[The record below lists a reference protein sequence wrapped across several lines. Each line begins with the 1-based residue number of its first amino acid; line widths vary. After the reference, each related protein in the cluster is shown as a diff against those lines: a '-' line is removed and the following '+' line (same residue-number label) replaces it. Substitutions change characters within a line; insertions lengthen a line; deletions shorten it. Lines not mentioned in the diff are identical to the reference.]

1 MSLGAPGAR
10 AQISDDVVKIG
21 VLNDQ
26 SGLYADLGGPG
37 SVVAARMAVEDAGGT
52 VLGKPVEIVY
62 ADHQNKSDVGA
73 AIAREWFEVGKVDM
87 AIGFDHSAVALAVEQ
102 LAAEKNR
109 IAIAGA
115 VGSTAFTGKSCTPTE
130 ASWVYD
136 SYALTTSLAKAIV
149 AEGRDTW
156 FFITVD
162 YAFGHSLEA
171 DATAAV
177 KAAGGKVLGSVRHPL
192 NTADFSSYLLQA
204 QASGAKVVA
213 FANGGGDMVNA
224 TKQANEFG
232 LTKRARPSS
241 RCWFSFPTCT
251 AWGSQAA
258 QGLKFVTAFYW
269 DRDEETRACR
279 SASSSGEGRMPTMP
293 QAAVYSAIRHYLGAI
308 AAAGTD
314 EAKAVMA
321 KMRERP
327 VNDFYVRNGHL
338 REDGRLV
345 HDMYLAQVKKPSES
359 KGRGIITRSSPPSP
373 AIRRFAR
380 WRRAAARWAGALTG
394 ARPKNS
400 KRSDRRP
407 LWCASGLKPDIARL
421 EKCQNCTSP
430 LRGSGCLVCQVSLAR
445 NRSSKRS
452 GVETTM
458 KNTPLALFTLTT
470 MVSLNAAA
478 FAETAKIDPG
488 QKEFE
493 VRCGL
498 CHGMD
503 ARGDGVFNQVL
514 RSRRQT

>member
-1 MSLGAPGAR
+1 MRLWLVLVSALLATGLASSGAR

-37 SVVAARMAVEDAGGT
+37 SVVAARMAVEDFGGT

-73 AIAREWFEVGKVDM
+73 AVAREWFEVGKVDM

-102 LAAEKNR
+102 LAFEKNR

-130 ASWVYD
+130 ASWIYD

-192 NTADFSSYLLQA
+192 NTADFGSYLLQA

-232 LTKRARPSS
+232 LTKNQTIVSLLVFIS
-241 RCWFSFPTCT
+241 DVHSMEL
-251 AWGSQAA
+251 QAA

-269 DRDEETRACR
+269 DRDQETRAWSKR
-279 SASSSGEGRMPTMP
+279 FYERHGKMPTMP
-293 QAAVYSAIRHYLGAI
+293 QAAIYSAIRHYLGAI

-327 VNDFYVRNGHL
+327 VNDFYVKNGRL

-345 HDMYLAQVKKPSES
+345 HDMYFAQVKTPSES
-359 KGRGIITRSSPPSP
+359 KGPWDYYKILATIPGDQ
-373 AIRRFAR
+373 AF
-380 WRRAAARWAGALTG
+380 
-394 ARPKNS
+394 
-400 KRSDRRP
+400 RP
-407 LWCASGLKPDIARL
+407 LAEGGC
-421 EKCQNCTSP
+421 P
-430 LRGSGCLVCQVSLAR
+430 LV
-445 NRSSKRS
+445 
-452 GVETTM
+452 
-458 KNTPLALFTLTT
+458 
-470 MVSLNAAA
+470 
-478 FAETAKIDPG
+478 
-488 QKEFE
+488 
-493 VRCGL
+493 VR
-498 CHGMD
+498 
-503 ARGDGVFNQVL
+503 
-514 RSRRQT
+514 

>member
-1 MSLGAPGAR
+1 MRFPLVLVSALAAIGLGVADAR
-10 AQISDDVVKIG
+10 AQISNNVVKIG

-37 SVVAARMAVEDAGGT
+37 SVVAARMAAEDFGGT
-52 VLGKPVEIVY
+52 VLGKPVEIVF
-62 ADHQNKSDVGA
+62 ADHQNKSDVGV
-73 AIAREWFEVGKVDM
+73 AIAREWFEVGNVDM

-102 LAAEKNR
+102 LAYEKNR

-130 ASWVYD
+130 ASWIYD

-149 AEGRDTW
+149 AEGRDSW

-232 LTKRARPSS
+232 LTKNQTIVSLLVFNS
-241 RCWFSFPTCT
+241 DVHSM
-251 AWGSQAA
+251 GLQAA

-269 DRDEETRACR
+269 DRNDETRAWSKR
-279 SASSSGEGRMPTMP
+279 FFDRQGRMPTMP
-293 QAAVYSAIRHYLGAI
+293 QAAIYSAIRHYLGAI

-321 KMRERP
+321 KMRETP
-327 VNDFYVRNGHL
+327 VNDFYVKNGRL
-338 REDGRLV
+338 REDGRLI
-345 HDMYLAQVKKPSES
+345 HDMYFAQVKTPSES
-359 KGRGIITRSSPPSP
+359 KGVWDYYKVLATIPGDQ
-373 AIRRFAR
+373 AF
-380 WRRAAARWAGALTG
+380 
-394 ARPKNS
+394 
-400 KRSDRRP
+400 RP
-407 LWCASGLKPDIARL
+407 LAEGGC
-421 EKCQNCTSP
+421 P
-430 LRGSGCLVCQVSLAR
+430 LVV
-445 NRSSKRS
+445 
-452 GVETTM
+452 
-458 KNTPLALFTLTT
+458 
-470 MVSLNAAA
+470 
-478 FAETAKIDPG
+478 
-488 QKEFE
+488 
-493 VRCGL
+493 
-498 CHGMD
+498 H
-503 ARGDGVFNQVL
+503 
-514 RSRRQT
+514 

>member
-1 MSLGAPGAR
+1 MQFRLVLVSALLASCLSAHDAR
-10 AQISDDVVKIG
+10 AQISDDVVRIG

-37 SVVAARMAVEDAGGT
+37 SVVAARMAVEDFGGA

-87 AIGFDHSAVALAVEQ
+87 VIGFDHSAVALAVEQ
-102 LAAEKNR
+102 LAAEKGR

-130 ASWVYD
+130 ASWIYD

-171 DATAAV
+171 DASAAV
-177 KAAGGKVLGSVRHPL
+177 RAAGGKILGSVRHPL

-232 LTKRARPSS
+232 LTKNQTIVSLLVFIS
-241 RCWFSFPTCT
+241 DVHSMQL
-251 AWGSQAA
+251 QAA

-269 DRDEETRACR
+269 DRDEETRIWSKR
-279 SASSSGEGRMPTMP
+279 FFERQGRMPTMP

-308 AAAGTD
+308 EAAGTD

-327 VNDFYVRNGHL
+327 VNDFYVKNGRL
-338 REDGRLV
+338 RQDGRLV
-345 HDMYLAQVKKPSES
+345 HDMYFAQVKAPAES
-359 KGRGIITRSSPPSP
+359 KGPWDYYKLLA
-373 AIRRFAR
+373 AIPGGQAF
-380 WRRAAARWAGALTG
+380 
-394 ARPKNS
+394 
-400 KRSDRRP
+400 RP
-407 LWCASGLKPDIARL
+407 LAEGGC
-421 EKCQNCTSP
+421 P
-430 LRGSGCLVCQVSLAR
+430 LVA
-445 NRSSKRS
+445 
-452 GVETTM
+452 
-458 KNTPLALFTLTT
+458 
-470 MVSLNAAA
+470 
-478 FAETAKIDPG
+478 
-488 QKEFE
+488 
-493 VRCGL
+493 
-498 CHGMD
+498 H
-503 ARGDGVFNQVL
+503 
-514 RSRRQT
+514 